1 MEHAR
6 NCDVVATLVALALGA
21 TLVALTL
28 AATLVALTLG
38 ATLVA
43 LTLAATASSSAKYLT
58 WMGRCCHMAYSGSV
72 LFKRSSIF
80 GSVSENLEIC
90 GAIFPTQTSFLF
102 FPFSYFSY
110 HFKLL
115 LRRSKPCL

>member
-6 NCDVVATLVALALGA
+6 NCDVVATLVALALGATLVALTLGA

-102 FPFSYFSY
+102 FSIFLFFVS
-110 HFKLL
+110 L
-115 LRRSKPCL
+115 